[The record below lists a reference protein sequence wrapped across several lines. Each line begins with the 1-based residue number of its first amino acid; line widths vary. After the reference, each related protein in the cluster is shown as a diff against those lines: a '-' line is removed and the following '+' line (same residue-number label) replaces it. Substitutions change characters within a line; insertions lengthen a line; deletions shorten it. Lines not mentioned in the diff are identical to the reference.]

1 MINKSVKSKEAK
13 KDNKSSPK
21 SGRMIGS
28 VQNYRDLKSHKSTK
42 IVCYHQ
48 ISHIFHS
55 STTVQIF
62 PTEVCISSAKI
73 V

>member
-42 IVCYHQ
+42 IVCCPQ
-48 ISHIFHS
+48 ISHIFI
-55 STTVQIF
+55 VQPQYKYF
-62 PTEVCISSAKI
+62 QQKYA
-73 V
+73 